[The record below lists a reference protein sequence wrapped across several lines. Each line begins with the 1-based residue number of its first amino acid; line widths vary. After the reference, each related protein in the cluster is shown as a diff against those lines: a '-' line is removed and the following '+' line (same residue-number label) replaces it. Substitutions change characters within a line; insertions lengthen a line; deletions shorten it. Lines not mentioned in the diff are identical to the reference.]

1 MSSDPTPGLPPG
13 PPRSPDG
20 VDRVALV
27 LALTLALG
35 VALIITVSMINVGT
49 HQVPTQ
55 ALGENTTQVL
65 TSVLG
70 GIVGVLGGYVGFK
83 TRAKKD
89 GPDSP

>member
-1 MSSDPTPGLPPG
+1 MDTPPG
-13 PPRSPDG
+13 KRRPDG

-35 VALIITVSMINVGT
+35 VALIVTVSMINVGT

-83 TRAKKD
+83 ARKPGD
-89 GPDSP
+89 PPG